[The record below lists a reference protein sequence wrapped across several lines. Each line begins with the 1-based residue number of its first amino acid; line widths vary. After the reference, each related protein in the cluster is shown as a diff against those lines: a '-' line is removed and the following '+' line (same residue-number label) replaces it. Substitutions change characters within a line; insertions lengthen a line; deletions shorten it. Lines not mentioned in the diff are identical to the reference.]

1 MYIHIDCIHGLNVY
15 TKVYADD
22 VVLRP
27 NFVNNLCICLC
38 IYINKDLLFQLFN
51 FDGVGFHQNK
61 EVSMKR
67 FLYLVSGYIG
77 ITKLTGKDRKNAA
90 EWGFLLGMA
99 CIAPLLLGVIES
111 VIAKVVLQLFWG
123 VFITRSAFLAND
135 TWKKNKQ
142 QR

>member
-1 MYIHIDCIHGLNVY
+1 MN
-15 TKVYADD
+15 KV
-22 VVLRP
+22 
-27 NFVNNLCICLC
+27 
-38 IYINKDLLFQLFN
+38 LLLI
-51 FDGVGFHQNK
+51 
-61 EVSMKR
+61 
-67 FLYLVSGYIG
+67 SGYLG
-77 ITKLTGKDRKNAA
+77 IKKLTGKDRKSAA

-111 VIAKVVLQLFWG
+111 VVVKVVLQLFWG

>member
-1 MYIHIDCIHGLNVY
+1 MNRLFFMIAGFIGL
-15 TKVYADD
+15 
-22 VVLRP
+22 R
-27 NFVNNLCICLC
+27 
-38 IYINKDLLFQLFN
+38 
-51 FDGVGFHQNK
+51 
-61 EVSMKR
+61 
-67 FLYLVSGYIG
+67 
-77 ITKLTGKDRKNAA
+77 KLTGKDRKSAA

-99 CIAPLLLGVIES
+99 CIAPLLLGIIES

>member
-1 MYIHIDCIHGLNVY
+1 MNRL
-15 TKVYADD
+15 
-22 VVLRP
+22 VL
-27 NFVNNLCICLC
+27 
-38 IYINKDLLFQLFN
+38 
-51 FDGVGFHQNK
+51 
-61 EVSMKR
+61 
-67 FLYLVSGYIG
+67 LVSGYIG
-77 ITKLTGKDRKNAA
+77 FIKLTGKDRKSAA

-123 VFITRSAFLAND
+123 GFITRSAFLAND

>member
-1 MYIHIDCIHGLNVY
+1 MYIQIECVYRSNVY
-15 TKVYADD
+15 TKVYAGD

-38 IYINKDLLFQLFN
+38 IYIIKNHLFQLLN
-51 FDGVGFHQNK
+51 FDEVGFHQNK

-77 ITKLTGKDRKNAA
+77 ITKLTGKDRKSTA